1 VRSRALLSRSAKKLN
16 SPRLPSPGLTDR
28 KSRRLDPRLSHLDW
42 LERFSGEIS
51 EIISRLRQKTS
62 DEDRETAAG
71 NWTDKYEMQREG
83 IVQQITDIQ
92 AKQYLGA
99 NVIISAAVIVLTVFL
114 ESGST
119 SIWALITGAP
129 K

>member
-1 VRSRALLSRSAKKLN
+1 
-16 SPRLPSPGLTDR
+16 
-28 KSRRLDPRLSHLDW
+28 
-42 LERFSGEIS
+42 
-51 EIISRLRQKTS
+51 
-62 DEDRETAAG
+62 
-71 NWTDKYEMQREG
+71 MQREG